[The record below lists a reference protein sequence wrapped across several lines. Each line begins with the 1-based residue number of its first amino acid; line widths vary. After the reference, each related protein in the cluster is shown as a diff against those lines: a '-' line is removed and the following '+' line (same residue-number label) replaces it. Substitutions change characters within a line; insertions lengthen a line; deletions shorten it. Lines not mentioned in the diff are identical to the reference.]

1 MDPEKG
7 ELPVCPRSSADL
19 LLIGAAAAT
28 VLYAQ
33 NSKHIK
39 EVMDGLAAQL
49 RMHLAKMANNSQ
61 SPDPQGGWQ
70 REIRAALERMQRL
83 GKRLGDK
90 TMQQYKDIMAQASQ
104 VLK

>member
-1 MDPEKG
+1 MASRHNYGCIWPKW
-7 ELPVCPRSSADL
+7 
-19 LLIGAAAAT
+19 LIT
-28 VLYAQ
+28 RRV
-33 NSKHIK
+33 
-39 EVMDGLAAQL
+39 
-49 RMHLAKMANNSQ
+49 
-61 SPDPQGGWQ
+61 PDPQGGWQ